1 MTSLQKRMQAL
12 EKRFSAAA
20 ARCEAKDARNELVVY
35 ALAKLSREELQL
47 LKKIYQE
54 QRRPAS
60 DEERA
65 AAAAAGALVEE
76 DARQAGFASF
86 AAFQRWYKRKKSQLG
101 RSFET
106 VVPLPKNRKPF
117 PSPPPPEPPDPACNT
132 SPAKP
137 LPASSEDHGKP

>member
-1 MTSLQKRMQAL
+1 MTSLQRKVQAL
-12 EKRFSAAA
+12 EKKFSAAA
-20 ARCEAKDARNELVVY
+20 ARCEVKDARNELLVY
-35 ALAKLSREELQL
+35 ALAKLLPEQLQL
-47 LKKIYQE
+47 LKKIKEE

-65 AAAAAGALVEE
+65 AAADAMALTEE

-86 AAFQRWYKRKKSQLG
+86 AAFERWYKRKKSQLG

-132 SPAKP
+132 SPATP